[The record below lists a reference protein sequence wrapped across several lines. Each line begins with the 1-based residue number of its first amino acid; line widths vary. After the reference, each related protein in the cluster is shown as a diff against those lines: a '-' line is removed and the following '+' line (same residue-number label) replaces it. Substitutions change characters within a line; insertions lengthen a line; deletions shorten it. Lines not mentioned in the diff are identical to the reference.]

1 MSYNYSN
8 GDGPTVLLTTEP
20 NGATEPVSVLDQ
32 AIRQIKSYLNDPT
45 AGPAALISAL
55 IPTALV
61 SPYAGSTA
69 PSGWLICDGSAISRT
84 TYATLFAVVG
94 TTYGIGNGST
104 TFNLPDLR
112 DRTVRGKSGSTAL
125 GDTGGADEVTLTTAQ
140 IDHQHTNGRIESDA
154 GATADDFR
162 FLISSD
168 SDFADSGTGQ
178 QLEGSVGYERGAI
191 SAHSGA
197 FAITSTVKQLG
208 ANDPVDITTPHQVL
222 NYIIKY

>member
-1 MSYNYSN
+1 MGYNYSN
-8 GDGPTVLLTTEP
+8 GDGPSVLLTTEP

-45 AGPAALISAL
+45 AGPAALIAAL
-55 IPTALV
+55 IPTGLT

-84 TYATLFAVVG
+84 TYAALFAIVG

-112 DRTVRGKSGSTAL
+112 DRTVRGKSGSTTL
-125 GDTGGADEVTLTTAQ
+125 GATAGNDAVTLTLAQ
-140 IDHQHTNGRIESDA
+140 IDHQHTTGRIESDS

-168 SDFADSGTGQ
+168 ADFADSGQGQ
-178 QLEGSVGYERGAI
+178 QLEGSIGLERGAI

-197 FAITSTVKQLG
+197 FSITSAAKVLG